1 MPKINYS
8 NPMPPIPEPAENI
21 LLDIMRLAGV
31 DSVLITST
39 TRNPVDQAR
48 IMYDN
53 LEGTKEGQGIEEQRK
68 LYKAPGNAVIDV
80 YEHCKA
86 QGMTINQVRVEM
98 VRKILEIGPQMISH
112 HCTEDTTKRSIFDV
126 APSSIPDSAKRKFEN
141 LVAAHGNVNK
151 FLMPPRDP
159 CYHIELDLTNENSGE
174 ETVIQSA

>member
-1 MPKINYS
+1 MSKINYS
-8 NPMPPIPEPAENI
+8 GPMPPIPEQAENI

-39 TRNPVDQAR
+39 TRGPVDQAR

-53 LEGTKEGQGIEEQRK
+53 LEAHGVDAQKL
-68 LYKAPGNAVIDV
+68 LYKAPGQAVIDV
-80 YEHCKA
+80 YARCRALGMNADQTKA
-86 QGMTINQVRVEM
+86 EM

-141 LVAAHGNVNK
+141 LVAAHGNVDK

-159 CYHIELDLTNENSGE
+159 AYHIEINLDTGE
-174 ETVIQSA
+174 DTVIQNL